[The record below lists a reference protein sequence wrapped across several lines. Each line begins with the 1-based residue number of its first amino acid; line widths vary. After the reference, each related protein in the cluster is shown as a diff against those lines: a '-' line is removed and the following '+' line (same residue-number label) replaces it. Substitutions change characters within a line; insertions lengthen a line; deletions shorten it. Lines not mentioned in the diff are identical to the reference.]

1 MATSAPGV
9 PSSAA
14 VREESPGSSWKEGAF
29 ERPYVAFDPDLLA
42 LNEALCAELLAACH
56 VVGVPPASALDEDV
70 ESDVAPAPPRP
81 RGAAREASGGRGPG
95 SARGPPADP
104 TAEGL
109 LDTGPFAAASVDT
122 FALDR
127 PCLVCRTIE
136 LYKQAYRLSP
146 QWVADYAF
154 LCAKCLGA
162 PHCAASIFVAA
173 FEFVYVMDHHF
184 LRTKKATLVGSFAR
198 FALTINDIHRHFFLH
213 CCFRTDGGVPGRHAQ
228 KQPRPTPSPGAAKV
242 QYSNYSFLAQSATRA
257 LIGTLASGG
266 DDGAGAGAGG
276 GSGTQPPLPPALMNW
291 KDCARLL
298 DCTEGKRGGG
308 DSCCTRAAARNGEFE
323 AAAGALAQGGE
334 PETWAYAD
342 LILLLLAG
350 TPAVWESGPRLRAAA
365 DARRA
370 AVSES
375 WEAHRGARMRDAAP
389 RFAQFAEPK
398 AQPDLDLGPLMA
410 TVLKH
415 GRGRGRTGGECLLC
429 NLLLVRAYWLA
440 MRRLRASVVRYSE
453 NNTSLFD
460 CIVPVVDQLEA
471 DPEAQ
476 PGDGGRFVSLLR
488 AAGPEAIF
496 KHMFCDPM
504 CAITEMEVDPWVLF
518 GHPRADHRDELQLH
532 KAKLA
537 CGNEFEGRVCI
548 ALRALI
554 YTFKTYQVFVPKP
567 TALATFVREA
577 GALLR
582 RHSISLLSLEHT
594 LCTYV

>member
-1 MATSAPGV
+1 MC
-9 PSSAA
+9 
-14 VREESPGSSWKEGAF
+14 EESPGSSWKAGAF
-29 ERPYVAFDPDLLA
+29 ERAYVAFDPSLLA
-42 LNEALCAELLAACH
+42 LNEALCAELLTASH
-56 VVGVPPASALDEDV
+56 VIGVPPVGTLDEDV
-70 ESDVAPAPPRP
+70 AADVVTAPSRA
-81 RGAAREASGGRGPG
+81 RGGAGDGGCSGGRG
-95 SARGPPADP
+95 GPRNPPPDP
-104 TAEGL
+104 CGEGL
-109 LDTGPFAAASVDT
+109 LDTGPFSAAAIDT

-136 LYKQAYRLSP
+136 LYKQTYRLSP

-173 FEFVYVMDHHF
+173 FEFVYVMDRHF

-228 KQPRPTPSPGAAKV
+228 KQPKPSPSPGAAKV

-266 DDGAGAGAGG
+266 EEGAGLVA
-276 GSGTQPPLPPALMNW
+276 GSGTQPSLTTALMNW

-298 DCTEGKRGGG
+298 DCTEGRRGGG

-323 AAAGALAQGGE
+323 TVAGDRE
-334 PETWAYAD
+334 PEESPDTWAYAD
-342 LILLLLAG
+342 LVLLLLAG
-350 TPAVWESGPRLRAAA
+350 TPAVWESGPQLRAAA
-365 DARRA
+365 EARRA
-370 AVSES
+370 TVRQS
-375 WEAHRGARMRDAAP
+375 WEAHRGARTRDVAP
-389 RFAQFAEPK
+389 RFAQFTEPD

-440 MRRLRASVVRYSE
+440 LRRLRASVVRYSE

-471 DPEAQ
+471 DPKTQ

-518 GHPRADHRDELQLH
+518 GHPPATHPDELLLH

>member
-1 MATSAPGV
+1 MATSPPGV
-9 PSSAA
+9 LASVA
-14 VREESPGSSWKEGAF
+14 VCEESPGSSWKAGAF
-29 ERPYVAFDPDLLA
+29 ERAYVAFDPSLLA
-42 LNEALCAELLAACH
+42 LNEALCAELLTASH
-56 VVGVPPASALDEDV
+56 VIGVPPVGTLDEDV
-70 ESDVAPAPPRP
+70 AADVVTAPSRA
-81 RGAAREASGGRGPG
+81 RGGAGDGGGSGGRG
-95 SARGPPADP
+95 GPRNPPPDP
-104 TAEGL
+104 CGEGL
-109 LDTGPFAAASVDT
+109 LDTGPFSAAAIDT

-136 LYKQAYRLSP
+136 LYKQTYRLSP

-173 FEFVYVMDHHF
+173 FEFVYVMDRHF

-228 KQPRPTPSPGAAKV
+228 KQPKPSPSPGAAKV

-266 DDGAGAGAGG
+266 EEWAGSAA
-276 GSGTQPPLPPALMNW
+276 GSGTQPSLTTALMNW

-298 DCTEGKRGGG
+298 DCTEGRRGGG

-323 AAAGALAQGGE
+323 TVAGDRE
-334 PETWAYAD
+334 PEESPDTWAYAD
-342 LILLLLAG
+342 LVLLLLAG
-350 TPAVWESGPRLRAAA
+350 TPAVWESGPQLRAAA
-365 DARRA
+365 EARRA
-370 AVSES
+370 TVRQS
-375 WEAHRGARMRDAAP
+375 WEAHRGARTRDVAP
-389 RFAQFAEPK
+389 RFAQFTEPD

-440 MRRLRASVVRYSE
+440 LRRLRASVVRYSE

-471 DPEAQ
+471 DPETQ

-518 GHPRADHRDELQLH
+518 GHPPATHPDELLLH

>member
-1 MATSAPGV
+1 M
-9 PSSAA
+9 
-14 VREESPGSSWKEGAF
+14 
-29 ERPYVAFDPDLLA
+29 
-42 LNEALCAELLAACH
+42 
-56 VVGVPPASALDEDV
+56 
-70 ESDVAPAPPRP
+70 
-81 RGAAREASGGRGPG
+81 
-95 SARGPPADP
+95 
-104 TAEGL
+104 
-109 LDTGPFAAASVDT
+109 
-122 FALDR
+122 
-127 PCLVCRTIE
+127 
-136 LYKQAYRLSP
+136 
-146 QWVADYAF
+146 
-154 LCAKCLGA
+154 
-162 PHCAASIFVAA
+162 
-173 FEFVYVMDHHF
+173 
-184 LRTKKATLVGSFAR
+184 
-198 FALTINDIHRHFFLH
+198 
-213 CCFRTDGGVPGRHAQ
+213 
-228 KQPRPTPSPGAAKV
+228 

-266 DDGAGAGAGG
+266 EEGAGSA
-276 GSGTQPPLPPALMNW
+276 GSGTQPSLTTALMNW

-298 DCTEGKRGGG
+298 DCTEGRRGGG

-323 AAAGALAQGGE
+323 TVAGDRE
-334 PETWAYAD
+334 PEESPDTWAYAD
-342 LILLLLAG
+342 LVLLLLAG
-350 TPAVWESGPRLRAAA
+350 TPAVWESGPQLRAAA
-365 DARRA
+365 EARRA
-370 AVSES
+370 TVRQS
-375 WEAHRGARMRDAAP
+375 WEAHRGARTRDVAP
-389 RFAQFAEPK
+389 RFAQFTEPD

-440 MRRLRASVVRYSE
+440 LRRLRASVVRYSE

-471 DPEAQ
+471 DPETQ

-518 GHPRADHRDELQLH
+518 GHPPATHPDELLLH

>member
-1 MATSAPGV
+1 MC
-9 PSSAA
+9 
-14 VREESPGSSWKEGAF
+14 EESPGSSWKAGAF
-29 ERPYVAFDPDLLA
+29 ERAYVAFDPSLLA
-42 LNEALCAELLAACH
+42 LNEALCAELLTASH
-56 VVGVPPASALDEDV
+56 VIGVPPVGTLDEDV
-70 ESDVAPAPPRP
+70 AADVVTAPSRA
-81 RGAAREASGGRGPG
+81 RGGAGDGGGSGGRG
-95 SARGPPADP
+95 GPRNPPPDP
-104 TAEGL
+104 CGEGL
-109 LDTGPFAAASVDT
+109 LDTGPFSAAAIDT

-136 LYKQAYRLSP
+136 LYKQTYRLSP

-173 FEFVYVMDHHF
+173 FEFVYVMDRHF

-228 KQPRPTPSPGAAKV
+228 KQPKPSPSPGAAKV

-266 DDGAGAGAGG
+266 EEGAGSAAV
-276 GSGTQPPLPPALMNW
+276 SGTQPSLTTALMNW

-298 DCTEGKRGGG
+298 DCTEGRRGGG

-323 AAAGALAQGGE
+323 TVAGDRE
-334 PETWAYAD
+334 PEESPDTWAYAD
-342 LILLLLAG
+342 LVLLLLAG
-350 TPAVWESGPRLRAAA
+350 TPAVWESGPQLRAAA
-365 DARRA
+365 EARRA
-370 AVSES
+370 TVRQS
-375 WEAHRGARMRDAAP
+375 WEAHRGARTRDVAP
-389 RFAQFAEPK
+389 RFAQFTEPD

-440 MRRLRASVVRYSE
+440 LRRLRASVVRYSE

-471 DPEAQ
+471 DPETQ

-518 GHPRADHRDELQLH
+518 GHPPATHPDELLLH

-548 ALRALI
+548 ALRALS

>member
-1 MATSAPGV
+1 MATSPPGV
-9 PSSAA
+9 LASVA
-14 VREESPGSSWKEGAF
+14 VCEESPGSSWKAGAF
-29 ERPYVAFDPDLLA
+29 ERAYVAFDPSLLA
-42 LNEALCAELLAACH
+42 LNEALCAELLTASH
-56 VVGVPPASALDEDV
+56 VIGVPPVGTLDEDV
-70 ESDVAPAPPRP
+70 AADVVTAPQGP
-81 RGAAREASGGRGPG
+81 REAGDGGSSGGRG
-95 SARGPPADP
+95 GPRNPPPDP
-104 TAEGL
+104 CGEGL
-109 LDTGPFAAASVDT
+109 LDTGPFSAAAIDT

-136 LYKQAYRLSP
+136 LYKQTYRLSP

-173 FEFVYVMDHHF
+173 FEFVYVMDRHF

-228 KQPRPTPSPGAAKV
+228 KQPKPSPSPGAAKV

-266 DDGAGAGAGG
+266 EGGAGSAAKF
-276 GSGTQPPLPPALMNW
+276 GTQPSLTTALMNW

-298 DCTEGKRGGG
+298 DCTEGRRGGG
-308 DSCCTRAAARNGEFE
+308 DSCCTRAAARNREFE
-323 AAAGALAQGGE
+323 TVAGDRE
-334 PETWAYAD
+334 PEESPDTWAYAD
-342 LILLLLAG
+342 LVLLLLAG
-350 TPAVWESGPRLRAAA
+350 TPAVWESGPQLRALPE
-365 DARRA
+365 ARRA
-370 AVSES
+370 TVRQS
-375 WEAHRGARMRDAAP
+375 WEAHRGARTRDVAP
-389 RFAQFAEPK
+389 RFAQFTEPD

-440 MRRLRASVVRYSE
+440 LRRLRASVVRYSE

-471 DPEAQ
+471 DPETQ

-518 GHPRADHRDELQLH
+518 GHPHTPIDRLLH
-532 KAKLA
+532 WAKLA

>member
-1 MATSAPGV
+1 MATSPPGV
-9 PSSAA
+9 LASVA
-14 VREESPGSSWKEGAF
+14 VCEESPGSSWKAGAF
-29 ERPYVAFDPDLLA
+29 ERAYVAFDPSLLA
-42 LNEALCAELLAACH
+42 LNEALCAELLTASH
-56 VVGVPPASALDEDV
+56 VIGVPPVGTLDEDV
-70 ESDVAPAPPRP
+70 AADVVTAPSR
-81 RGAAREASGGRGPG
+81 
-95 SARGPPADP
+95 ARGGAGDGGGSGRRGGHQPPPDP
-104 TAEGL
+104 CGEGL
-109 LDTGPFAAASVDT
+109 LDTGPFSAAAIDT

-136 LYKQAYRLSP
+136 LYKQTYRLSP

-173 FEFVYVMDHHF
+173 FEFVYVMDRHF

-228 KQPRPTPSPGAAKV
+228 KQPKPSPSPGAAKV

-266 DDGAGAGAGG
+266 EEGAGSAA
-276 GSGTQPPLPPALMNW
+276 GSGTQPSLTTALMNW

-298 DCTEGKRGGG
+298 DCTEGRRGGG

-323 AAAGALAQGGE
+323 TVAGDRG
-334 PETWAYAD
+334 PEESPDAWAYAD
-342 LILLLLAG
+342 LVLLLLAG
-350 TPAVWESGPRLRAAA
+350 FPAVWESGPQLRAAA
-365 DARRA
+365 GGRRA
-370 AVSES
+370 TVRQS
-375 WEAHRGARMRDAAP
+375 WEAHRGARTRDVAP
-389 RFAQFAEPK
+389 RFAQFTEPD

-440 MRRLRASVVRYSE
+440 LRRLRASVVRYSE

-471 DPEAQ
+471 DPETQ

-518 GHPRADHRDELQLH
+518 GHPPATHPDELLLH